1 LLSSSVQIGTELCE
15 SSDLTI
21 LSKFELEWTG
31 NLFHSFDLSSWTD
44 TGHRKTDV
52 DGGTD
57 TLVEEFR
64 FEENLAISNWDNV
77 CGNVSRHITGLSLND
92 GESSQRSASVV
103 LVHLSCTLE
112 KTRVKIEDITGV
124 GLTTWGTSEKEG
136 HLTVSNGLLWE
147 IVVDDESMHSVV
159 TEVFTDSAAWVGS
172 EELQG
177 SSIGSC
183 GSNNNGVFKC
193 FTLTEKTHDVGDSGP
208 FLADGDVDAVKGL
221 GAVASIVASLLVE
234 NSVDGNR
241 SFSGLS
247 VANDKFTLATTD
259 WDLWVFY

>member
-1 LLSSSVQIGTELCE
+1 
-15 SSDLTI
+15 
-21 LSKFELEWTG
+21 
-31 NLFHSFDLSSWTD
+31 
-44 TGHRKTDV
+44 
-52 DGGTD
+52 
-57 TLVEEFR
+57 
-64 FEENLAISNWDNV
+64 
-77 CGNVSRHITGLSLND
+77 
-92 GESSQRSASVV
+92 
-103 LVHLSCTLE
+103 
-112 KTRVKIEDITGV
+112 
-124 GLTTWGTSEKEG
+124 
-136 HLTVSNGLLWE
+136 
-147 IVVDDESMHSVV
+147 
-159 TEVFTDSAAWVGS
+159 
-172 EELQG
+172 LQG

-259 WDLWVFY
+259 WDL